1 MSDRDVIA
9 AHTAIR
15 ACSICGGKAVARGL
29 CGPHYKR
36 AMRSGELP
44 PKLNVEQERRR
55 RFWANVNKTDSCW
68 DWVGYVTRHGYGNFG
83 HGIAGLTMRAHKLAW
98 EWENGPVPEGLVL
111 DHLCRNRK
119 CVRPEHLE
127 PATPR
132 INALRGIGPTALN
145 SRKSKCKKGHAL
157 SENRECRVCRRQVK
171 RKHDAKAKARR
182 SAVQCG
188 HPTRDSGPCA
198 LRVAVGKRCRN
209 HDVWNIGLPLQ
220 VLYRPDE
227 DGAL

>member
-1 MSDRDVIA
+1 MSARDVIA

-55 RFWANVNKTDSCW
+55 RFWANVN
-68 DWVGYVTRHGYGNFG
+68 N
-83 HGIAGLTMRAHKLAW
+83 
-98 EWENGPVPEGLVL
+98 
-111 DHLCRNRK
+111 LCRNRK

-127 PATPR
+127 PVTPR

-220 VLYRPDE
+220 VLWRPDE